1 MRLRRLYIGFAAAAA
16 VLLCAG
22 CTGSTDDITTSSDAA
37 AEQSEQSDQSE
48 RSEQSEQS
56 EQSDRSDQSEQ
67 SGQSEQSFEIEIT
80 SEIQEIRD
88 RGYLI
93 VACTDDVP
101 GFGYYNEETGTYEGG
116 EIDLAYYIAA
126 KVFDVSC
133 EEAEEDGLVQF
144 QPVEA
149 SQREQ
154 VLTDGEADYVIA
166 TYTITE
172 ERAEQ
177 VDFSDSYYT
186 SEIGLMINKTDVDE
200 EYLDEPDIDSVADL
214 DGEIIGVISGSTT
227 RDDFLSYIQLC
238 GISVNPVFFEYSA
251 YDDLDQALTQGDI
264 DVFCV
269 DVSILDDY
277 LTDARTILS
286 DRFAAQDYGVA
297 AQQGRDGLI
306 EAANA
311 VIAELEY
318 NEVDLFQ

>member
-1 MRLRRLYIGFAAAAA
+1 MRLRQLYIGFAAAAA

-37 AEQSEQSDQSE
+37 AEQSEQSEQSDQSE

-56 EQSDRSDQSEQ
+56 DQSEQ
-67 SGQSEQSFEIEIT
+67 SEQSEQSFEIEIT
-80 SEIQEIRD
+80 SEIQKIRD

-101 GFGYYNEETGTYEGG
+101 GFDYYNEEIGIYEGG

-166 TYTITE
+166 AYTITE
-172 ERAEQ
+172 ERAEL

-238 GISVNPVFFEYSA
+238 GISVNPVFF
-251 YDDLDQALTQGDI
+251 
-264 DVFCV
+264 
-269 DVSILDDY
+269 
-277 LTDARTILS
+277 
-286 DRFAAQDYGVA
+286 
-297 AQQGRDGLI
+297 
-306 EAANA
+306 
-311 VIAELEY
+311 
-318 NEVDLFQ
+318 